1 MTAKKY
7 KTLRNMFILLGIV
20 ISFIMWLFLP
30 DSFRNTSFFHVGTG
44 EHGSKWGVL
53 LVLILPLF
61 SLCFRTG
68 QIPFHGG
75 DEEFFKT
82 EQEAADRA
90 QMQCGM
96 IMALALSLLSIA
108 LVAVAF
114 ML

>member
-7 KTLRNMFILLGIV
+7 KALRNMFILLGIV
-20 ISFIMWLFLP
+20 ISFILWLFLP
-30 DSFRNTSFFHVGTG
+30 ESFRNTSVFHVGTG
-44 EHGSKWGVL
+44 EYGSKWGVL
-53 LVLILPLF
+53 LVLVFPLF
-61 SLCFRTG
+61 SLCFREK

-75 DEEFFKT
+75 DEEFFKA
-82 EQEAADRA
+82 EQEASDRV

>member
-7 KTLRNMFILLGIV
+7 KTLRNMFILLGVV
-20 ISFIMWLFLP
+20 ISFILWLFLP
-30 DSFRNTSFFHVGTG
+30 DSFRNTSVFHVGTG
-44 EHGSKWGVL
+44 EYGSKWGVL

-75 DEEFFKT
+75 DEEFFKA
-82 EQEAADRA
+82 EQEAADRV

-96 IMALALSLLSIA
+96 IMALSLSLLSIA
-108 LVAVAF
+108 LVAIAF
-114 ML
+114 IL

>member
-7 KTLRNMFILLGIV
+7 KTLRNMFIVLGIV

-30 DSFRNTSFFHVGTG
+30 DTFRNTSVFHVGTG
-44 EHGSKWGVL
+44 EYGSKWGVL
-53 LVLILPLF
+53 LVLPFPLF
-61 SLCFRTG
+61 SLCFREN
-68 QIPFHGG
+68 QLPFHGG
-75 DEEFFKT
+75 DEEFFKA
-82 EQEAADRA
+82 EQEASDRV
-90 QMQCGM
+90 QMQCGL

>member
-20 ISFIMWLFLP
+20 ISFIMWLCLP
-30 DSFRNTSFFHVGTG
+30 ESFRNTSFFHVGTG
-44 EHGSKWGVL
+44 AYGSKWGVL
-53 LVLILPLF
+53 LVLLLPLF

-75 DEEFFKT
+75 DEEFFKA
-82 EQEAADRA
+82 EQEAADRV

-96 IMALALSLLSIA
+96 IMAFALSLLSIA
-108 LVAVAF
+108 LVAAAH

>member
-68 QIPFHGG
+68 QWLQDSCWNYRILEIQIIPICRTVR
-75 DEEFFKT
+75 KT
-82 EQEAADRA
+82 
-90 QMQCGM
+90 
-96 IMALALSLLSIA
+96 
-108 LVAVAF
+108 
-114 ML
+114 

>member
-1 MTAKKY
+1 MTSGKY
-7 KTLRNMFILLGIV
+7 KMLRNMFILLGIG
-20 ISFIMWLFLP
+20 ISFVLWIFLP
-30 DSFRNTSFFHVGTG
+30 DTFRNTSFFHVGTG
-44 EHGSKWGVL
+44 EYGSKWGVL
-53 LVLILPLF
+53 LVLVFPLF
-61 SLCFRTG
+61 SLCFREK

-75 DEEFFKT
+75 DEEFFKA
-82 EQEAADRA
+82 EQEASDRV

>member
-7 KTLRNMFILLGIV
+7 KALRNMFILLGII

-30 DSFRNTSFFHVGTG
+30 HTFRNTSFFHVGTG
-44 EHGSKWGVL
+44 EYGSKWGVL
-53 LVLILPLF
+53 LVLVFPLF
-61 SLCFRTG
+61 SLCFREK

-75 DEEFFKT
+75 DEEFFKA
-82 EQEAADRA
+82 EQEASDRV

-108 LVAVAF
+108 LVAAAF

>member
-1 MTAKKY
+1 MTSGKY
-7 KTLRNMFILLGIV
+7 KMLRNVFILLGIV

-30 DSFRNTSFFHVGTG
+30 DSFRNTSVFHVGTG
-44 EHGSKWGVL
+44 EYGSKWGVL

-75 DEEFFKT
+75 DEEFFKA
-82 EQEAADRA
+82 EQEASDRV

-96 IMALALSLLSIA
+96 IMALVLSLLSIA

-114 ML
+114 IL